1 MEYLH
6 TLLYVVVAGEFGGL
20 LYAIQ
25 DNKIVLPSIKYITE
39 EDVFSHKN
47 IKICEGINLGV
58 LSDLLFGVGGGLLIF
73 LVTPGVP
80 DSAENFGMIKL
91 ISLAIVGG
99 YSGQVLIKKVAD
111 KSMEAMAEKTEKL
124 EKDINNIQEIKDND
138 QEAYK
143 MFYKIID
150 GKEIGNEEIR
160 RALKNVSPSVNLR
173 GFTLLD
179 ERRKELVF
187 KIIDNRNAPEVNLK
201 SAREKLRL
209 FIPLLEEIINAE
221 EGYDARE
228 TNLYLH
234 YHYASLAYLYKDQDN
249 PNWKSA
255 LFYTKKAIDIYR
267 KKDSSIPKTYML
279 NKLICHINMNDK
291 EQAESCFKELWD
303 IPEGI
308 YEIIRSR
315 NIITPG
321 LQDWILEHH
330 RKEIENQFS
339 LNENYSLYKE
349 NWSKLFPAQ

>member
-1 MEYLH
+1 M
-6 TLLYVVVAGEFGGL
+6 
-20 LYAIQ
+20 
-25 DNKIVLPSIKYITE
+25 
-39 EDVFSHKN
+39 
-47 IKICEGINLGV
+47 
-58 LSDLLFGVGGGLLIF
+58 IF
-73 LVTPGVP
+73 LVTPGTP
-80 DSAENFGMIKL
+80 DSKEDFGMIKL

-111 KSMEAMAEKTEKL
+111 DNVKAIADKTKQL

-187 KIIDNRNAPEVNLK
+187 KIIDNRNAPEVNVNLK
-201 SAREKLRL
+201 STREKLRL

-234 YHYASLAYLYKDQDN
+234 YHYASLAYLYKDQYD
-249 PNWKSA
+249 PNWESA
-255 LFYTKKAIDIYR
+255 LFYIKKAIDIYR
-267 KKDSSIPKTYML
+267 RKDSSIPKTYML
-279 NKLICHINMNDK
+279 NKLICHINLKDKHND
-291 EQAESCFKELWD
+291 QAELCFNELWD

-321 LQDWILEHH
+321 LQDWIIEHH
-330 RKEIENQFS
+330 RKEIKNQFS

-349 NWSKLFPAQ
+349 NWSKLFPTQELDIR